1 MTYIVVN
8 KFKDFNMIYIGNAFS
23 LQMLKQNCKMAI
35 TSADI
40 NEVRQEIANNEFT
53 SCIGH
58 ENLACVAGQ
67 ALGGLS
73 VDRLFH
79 RIDICLLPGDTLYVC
94 QLIGGRLKKDCTK
107 LPKDVK
113 FVWKKVIIEE

>member
-1 MTYIVVN
+1 
-8 KFKDFNMIYIGNAFS
+8 MIYIGNAFS
-23 LQMLKQNCKMAI
+23 LQMVEQNCKVTV

-40 NEVRQEIANNEFT
+40 HEVLQEIANNEFT

-58 ENLACVAGQ
+58 ENLARVAGQ

-73 VDRLFH
+73 VDQLFH

-94 QLIGGRLKKDCTK
+94 QLKGGRLKKDCTK
-107 LPKDVK
+107 LPQDVK
-113 FVWKKVIIEE
+113 IVWRKVIIKE